1 MPIYFRCKNCSEDH
15 PSPIQVDRETFEDS
29 THNIIQNSS
38 FQCPKT
44 GQSALYSKKDTYWR
58 YTGDIKI

>member
-1 MPIYFRCKNCSEDH
+1 MPIYFRCKNCDEDH

-29 THNIIQNSS
+29 TNIIHDSS

-44 GQSALYSKKDTYWR
+44 GQSAFYSKKDTYWR